1 MLNLFNSATKQNFGI
16 KITKKGTSQWIYN
29 GFNNMRRLYV
39 ALLAEQDLIK
49 VVKDDKNIGAC
60 KTQAEQKSPKAEDIL
75 VK

>member
-1 MLNLFNSATKQNFGI
+1 
-16 KITKKGTSQWIYN
+16 
-29 GFNNMRRLYV
+29 MRRLYV